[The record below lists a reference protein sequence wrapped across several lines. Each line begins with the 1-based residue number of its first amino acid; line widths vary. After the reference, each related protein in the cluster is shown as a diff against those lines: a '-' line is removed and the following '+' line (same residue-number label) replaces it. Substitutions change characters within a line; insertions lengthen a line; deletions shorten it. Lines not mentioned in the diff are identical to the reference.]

1 MQSITL
7 ADAYA
12 IESLRSNDYTN
23 SDIIEKVKDGKT
35 DDFKSVNKNTDYS
48 VLDALNASGDLE
60 AVLNDGYQV
69 KFVTENG
76 LKNLIKMKYGKEDGL
91 DYLYDNNQV
100 TGLQLDEDAQQDL
113 KNMLSQNWV
122 FKAEENGIS
131 ITPAK

>member
-7 ADAYA
+7 ADAYT
-12 IESLRSNDYTN
+12 IESLRSKNYTN
-23 SDIIEKVKDGKT
+23 ADIIETVKEGST
-35 DDFKSVNKNTDYS
+35 ADFKSVNKNMDYS
-48 VLDALNASGDLE
+48 VLDALHTSGDLE
-60 AVLNDGYQV
+60 TVLNDGYQV
-69 KFVTENG
+69 KFITENG

-100 TGLQLDEDAQQDL
+100 TGLQLDEEAQQDL

-122 FKAEENGIS
+122 FKAEENGVS

>member
-23 SDIIEKVKDGKT
+23 SDIMEKVKEGKT
-35 DDFKSVNKNTDYS
+35 DDFKSFNKNTDYS

-100 TGLQLDEDAQQDL
+100 TGLQLAEDEQQDL